1 MDPVNAADL
10 EWTETEEGATHF
22 RRKQL
27 AAAAGGERIGTSLY
41 ELPPGARSWPLHY
54 HRGNE
59 EAFFVLAGEGR
70 LRTDETDDA
79 EDGHPVEAGDYVA
92 CPADERGAHQLVNTG
107 EAPLR
112 FLAVSTMHEPDV
124 AVYPESGTVGT
135 FVGRAPG
142 GEGDASPAFYR
153 EADAVGYWDDDGPG
167 GRHAA
172 GSEGEDTERRAA
184 DGDEPDDGDREA

>member
-1 MDPVNAADL
+1 MEPVNADDV

-27 AAAAGGERIGTSLY
+27 AAAAGGEELGTSLY

-54 HRGNE
+54 HTGNE

-70 LRTDETDDA
+70 VRTGEDES
-79 EDGHPVEAGDYVA
+79 HLVETGDYVA
-92 CPADERGAHQLVNTG
+92 CPADDHGAHQLVNTG
-107 EAPLR
+107 DEPLR
-112 FLAVSTMHEPDV
+112 FLAMSTMNEPDV

-142 GEGDASPAFYR
+142 GAGDESPTFFR
-153 EADAVGYWDDDGPG
+153 ETDAVGYWDDDGPG
-167 GRHAA
+167 GRAAA
-172 GSEGEDTERRAA
+172 GSEGADTE
-184 DGDEPDDGDREA
+184 

>member
-1 MDPVNAADL
+1 MDPVNADDL

-54 HRGNE
+54 HTGNE
-59 EAFFVLAGEGR
+59 EAFFVLDGEGR
-70 LRTDETDDA
+70 LRTDEADDT

-107 EAPLR
+107 AEPLR
-112 FLAVSTMHEPDV
+112 FLAISTMNEPDV

-142 GEGDASPAFYR
+142 GEGDASPTFFR
-153 EADAVGYWDDDGPG
+153 EADAVGYWDADGPG
-167 GRHAA
+167 GRAA
-172 GSEGEDTERRAA
+172 GSEADDERHAAGTDELDDSDGE
-184 DGDEPDDGDREA
+184 